1 MDAMG
6 VDYACV
12 FPTPMLGLAMHPQPD
27 VEVTLARAY
36 NRWLVEKIL
45 PGSPRMKSMLYLPFN
60 NPDAALK
67 IVEDFGDAEGVIV
80 HGNVGPAPARPS

>member
-27 VEVTLARAY
+27 VEVVLARAY
-36 NRWLVEKIL
+36 NRWLVEKVL
-45 PGSPRMKSMLYLPFN
+45 PGSSRMKSMLYLPFN
-60 NPDAALK
+60 DPKAAAQ
-67 IVEDFGDAEGVIV
+67 IVEDFADCESVI
-80 HGNVGPAPARPS
+80 GSW